1 MESSSWGYM
10 TRLLPSPAY
19 LSLWAVDWAW
29 NLTKNRRQ
37 ANRSFHQMG
46 NYITTSNP
54 ICFSAHLL
62 CLHGCCREFST
73 CLKANPHVLWI
84 PCNLYNPGRS
94 FSILFPSPASSS
106 SLFLF
111 WSLYSVL
118 RKSFRI
124 KTKNKLPVSDAT
136 APTTLS
142 FWSIHSQ
149 IYGRSRCLHFV
160 TIQSFLKFKLHMILC
175 FHCVTNQRI
184 CNRRKLW
191 SIIKMNIYKSTTQ
204 PKN

>member
-1 MESSSWGYM
+1 MQKLRPGASCEVE
-10 TRLLPSPAY
+10 RLRRNWQVRLRRCPGCDGKEEWCS
-19 LSLWAVDWAW
+19 D
-29 NLTKNRRQ
+29 RQ

-142 FWSIHSQ
+142 F
-149 IYGRSRCLHFV
+149 
-160 TIQSFLKFKLHMILC
+160 
-175 FHCVTNQRI
+175 
-184 CNRRKLW
+184 
-191 SIIKMNIYKSTTQ
+191 
-204 PKN
+204 

>member
-1 MESSSWGYM
+1 MKVWAKAEAVGCLSRAELLGGLKVGNCGESKIKRG
-10 TRLLPSPAY
+10 LPQW
-19 LSLWAVDWAW
+19 LSGKEF
-29 NLTKNRRQ
+29 T
-37 ANRSFHQMG
+37 
-46 NYITTSNP
+46 
-54 ICFSAHLL
+54 CSAGVEGDAGL
-62 CLHGCCREFST
+62 
-73 CLKANPHVLWI
+73 I
-84 PCNLYNPGRS
+84 PGLG
-94 FSILFPSPASSS
+94 FSS